1 MHQLREL
8 SGGKPVGFKIC
19 IGNTREFEEI
29 CQVMVRTGRK
39 PDFITVDGAEGGTGA
54 APIVF
59 SDHVGMPLEN
69 ALTFVVDT
77 LIKYDLKKDI
87 RIIASAKIVDGFDIF
102 KALSMGADIC
112 NSARGMMLSL
122 GCIQALAC
130 HKNTCPAGVATNKPS
145 KVKGLVVEEKWKRVK
160 NYQNETVKDFLGLF
174 SAAGC
179 ESLTDLKRTLIN
191 KQIGG
196 KPVNFADIYPYPEAN

>member
-1 MHQLREL
+1 NHEIAAIRGVEPFTTVDSPPGHKAFSDAEGLLIFIDTMREL
-8 SGGKPVGFKIC
+8 ANGKPVGFKIC

-29 CQVMVRTGRK
+29 CETMVRTGRK
-39 PDFITVDGAEGGTGA
+39 PDFIAVDGAEGGTGA

-102 KALSMGADIC
+102 KALCLGADIC
-112 NSARGMMLSL
+112 NSARGM
-122 GCIQALAC
+122 
-130 HKNTCPAGVATNKPS
+130 
-145 KVKGLVVEEKWKRVK
+145 
-160 NYQNETVKDFLGLF
+160 
-174 SAAGC
+174 
-179 ESLTDLKRTLIN
+179 
-191 KQIGG
+191 
-196 KPVNFADIYPYPEAN
+196 